1 MTRRTHIVLSQ
12 SNNTLLINHK
22 RRTNQ
27 ALIHPAVILL
37 LTPRTIRLSHRM
49 ISIRQQRERQRL
61 LLHKTR
67 NSRWRIRR
75 NTQHHI
81 TQRLQRRQIIAEIAR
96 LLSTTRSRRLRI
108 KIQNHLTARII
119 TQTMLHTRRISKGKS
134 RRRNTR
140 LKTNTH
146 QKLLKTTKGRGGSR
160 APHSTHTSVPHTPPK
175 QCVQVHS
182 KSTCAHH
189 KNSRIV
195 FFCCKGNLEKQ
206 TSASSSIGRAID
218 S

>member
-22 RRTNQ
+22 RRTDQ
-27 ALIHPAVILL
+27 TLIHPAVILL

-49 ISIRQQRERQRL
+49 ISIREQRERQRL

-67 NSRWRIRR
+67 NSRRRIRR

-81 TQRLQRRQIIAEIAR
+81 TQRLQRRQIIAEIAC
-96 LLSTTRSRRLRI
+96 LLSATRSRRLRI
-108 KIQNHLTARII
+108 KIQNHLATRII
-119 TQTMLHTRRISKGKS
+119 TQAMLHTSRISKGKS

-146 QKLLKTTKGRGGSR
+146 QKLLKTTKGGGRR

-175 QCVQVHS
+175 QCVQAHL